1 MKALQVEPDP
11 TDQVALTAPVAILNE
26 RKPGHEAS
34 VLEVAVKLGTLLP
47 TGWRAEVEPG
57 TIVLSWQPSE
67 FGKATTD

>member
-1 MKALQVEPDP
+1 MKALQVEPEP
-11 TDQVALTAPVAILNE
+11 AARSRLPPRLQPVLNE

-57 TIVLSWQPSE
+57 TIVL
-67 FGKATTD
+67 